1 MKKLAIIGASY
12 LQFPLVEKAKEM
24 NIETHCFAW
33 EEGAVCKDIAD
44 YFYPISIL
52 DKNSILSECKKID
65 IDGIVSIAS
74 DAAVPTVSYV
84 ANEMGLIANNYS
96 DAFISTNKYE
106 MRKRFHSCGV
116 MCPKF
121 TIASDGQHNITDF
134 TFPLIVKPVDR
145 SGSRGVIKVN
155 KERDLEF
162 AIDRAKQAS
171 FSKQAIIE
179 EYISGDEVSVE
190 AISWEG
196 KHYILAITD
205 KVTSGEPYFVELAH
219 HQPSQLSESIQEK
232 IKNETLKALNALNV
246 RYGASHSEFK
256 ITKDGDV
263 YAVETGVRMGG
274 GFIGSDLVFLSTGF
288 DFIKS
293 VIEVALGVFKEPVIS
308 ESSFSG
314 IYFLTEK
321 TKQILPIMEMD
332 THPDWL
338 VRKSFLKKGLIE
350 AESCEDRSGYF
361 IYKANKK
368 INF

>member
-179 EYISGDEVSVE
+179 E
-190 AISWEG
+190 
-196 KHYILAITD
+196 
-205 KVTSGEPYFVELAH
+205 
-219 HQPSQLSESIQEK
+219 
-232 IKNETLKALNALNV
+232 
-246 RYGASHSEFK
+246 
-256 ITKDGDV
+256 
-263 YAVETGVRMGG
+263 
-274 GFIGSDLVFLSTGF
+274 GS
-288 DFIKS
+288 
-293 VIEVALGVFKEPVIS
+293 
-308 ESSFSG
+308 
-314 IYFLTEK
+314 
-321 TKQILPIMEMD
+321 
-332 THPDWL
+332 
-338 VRKSFLKKGLIE
+338 R
-350 AESCEDRSGYF
+350 
-361 IYKANKK
+361 
-368 INF
+368 